1 MLERG
6 TKLDDLVGK
15 SNDLSDHILLR
26 WSRWWLTGRVEDVL
40 QAGEKDEL
48 MLYDYVSFCIWCL
61 FSITPF
67 LRMRYGNVDGDE
79 DNR

>member
-1 MLERG
+1 MQNKTIDSVLERG

-48 MLYDYVSFCIWCL
+48 MLYDYVSFCFWCL
-61 FSITPF
+61 FFIT
-67 LRMRYGNVDGDE
+67 LS
-79 DNR
+79 

>member
-15 SNDLSDHILLR
+15 SNDLSDHILLKVTV
-26 WSRWWLTGRVEDVL
+26 WSLTGRVENVL

-48 MLYDYVSFCIWCL
+48 MLYDYVSFCFRCL
-61 FSITPF
+61 F
-67 LRMRYGNVDGDE
+67 
-79 DNR
+79 